1 MSLCPDTTL
10 SSSAAMPEQSADVS
24 STPLHAHAV
33 SWVSTSS
40 TTCRMYSTGQP
51 LCLPVQAPKH
61 TEISSQIDGR
71 KNSRANHPA
80 FFILKTR
87 NRGDAYIFP
96 WFWPLPSTKSGF
108 LCAFDLQN
116 PHFQAFR
123 AQNRHF
129 CVRMGDFSEI
139 FGRFDTKM
147 GFLCSGREVIGTGKR
162 NRFLPANHRAGFQN
176 ANTS

>member
-1 MSLCPDTTL
+1 MN
-10 SSSAAMPEQSADVS
+10 AGV
-24 STPLHAHAV
+24 
-33 SWVSTSS
+33 
-40 TTCRMYSTGQP
+40 
-51 LCLPVQAPKH
+51 
-61 TEISSQIDGR
+61 
-71 KNSRANHPA
+71 
-80 FFILKTR
+80 
-87 NRGDAYIFP
+87 
-96 WFWPLPSTKSGF
+96 WPLPSTKSGFLCAFALRNPHFRAFRAQKRHFCVRNGDISLVLAPAEHRIGIFVRFLPSKPSISGFSSTKSWF

-176 ANTS
+176 VNTS